1 MKIPVGRSRCV
12 DFPHCPPLG
21 GVIWDKND
29 LLGVTHAACNML
41 GFVGLLRPEAPKFI
55 PHFKIYKVY
64 SEISCHFSGEEN
76 GSGREQVSLKIP
88 TPKNRSRDSDLSPT
102 AWPSSVHH
110 CVCLHSIDN
119 SGGRQQLSPRGR
131 PFQENISPI
140 SS

>member
-1 MKIPVGRSRCV
+1 M

-64 SEISCHFSGEEN
+64 SEM
-76 GSGREQVSLKIP
+76 SLYSLYSKCIQCIMSFF
-88 TPKNRSRDSDLSPT
+88 R
-102 AWPSSVHH
+102 
-110 CVCLHSIDN
+110 
-119 SGGRQQLSPRGR
+119 
-131 PFQENISPI
+131 
-140 SS
+140 